1 MRKLVLYTLMSMD
14 GVVEAPDRYIFEF
27 DEVMYANLA
36 RTIKA
41 QDTVLLGRRTYD
53 EWAPYW
59 PTAEEQPFAD
69 FINEVPKFLI
79 SSATPTVPWAN
90 TTVVSSPVAD
100 LVRRLKERPG
110 GDIGVHGSIRLAQS
124 LLADNLV
131 DELRLVIAP
140 AVLGSGRRLLGEG
153 DEQLRQWKLL
163 RLEGTPSG
171 AVLADYELNQTR

>member
-1 MRKLVLYTLMSMD
+1 MRKVVLYTLMSMD
-14 GVVEAPDRYIFEF
+14 GVVEAPDRYIFTF

-69 FINEVPKFLI
+69 FINAVPKFLI
-79 SSATPTVPWAN
+79 SSTTPAVPWAN
-90 TTVVSSPVAD
+90 TTVHSGSVAD

-124 LLADNLV
+124 LLAESLV

-153 DEQLRQWKLL
+153 DEQLRQWNLL

-171 AVLADYELNQTR
+171 AVLADYELSRTR

>member
-14 GVVEAPDRYIFEF
+14 GVVEAPDRYIFDF

-79 SSATPTVPWAN
+79 SSTAPTVPWTN
-90 TTVVSSPVAD
+90 TTAVSSPVAD
-100 LVRRLKERPG
+100 LARRLKERPG
-110 GDIGVHGSIRLAQS
+110 GDIGVHGSVRLAQS
-124 LLADNLV
+124 LLAENLV

-171 AVLADYELNQTR
+171 AVLADYELDRTR